1 MLLQARGLV
10 KSYPGARQA
19 TRSRAR
25 SNATGA
31 AEAPDPHRP
40 SEKDG
45 EARRAVDGVSFEV
58 NAGEVFGLFGPNGAG
73 KSTSLRLVSGMTRP
87 DEGKIWV
94 CGVDAVARPNDVRG
108 QMSILLEAPL
118 VYEGLTA
125 RDYLRTFARVSGL
138 SSARSRQRVDEVC
151 RLIDVAKLMDKRLVH
166 MSLGERQR
174 MEIARVLIP
183 DRKLLV
189 LDEPFNGVDVEMR
202 RRIREHLRTLLKDG
216 HGIIFTSH
224 NLVESEGFVDR
235 FAFIVSG
242 RILAVGGAKD
252 LREKFLLPVFR
263 LDVTDRKKA
272 RRLIEDLP
280 SVRDVQDDDSALR
293 VVFDRR
299 ESAAGVVRVLVEG
312 GVGVL
317 ELRGAGTMEDVF
329 FKLADSRG
337 ASAERGPN
345 PRNDPEGGRGA

>member
-1 MLLQARGLV
+1 M
-10 KSYPGARQA
+10 
-19 TRSRAR
+19 RSRVR
-25 SNATGA
+25 SKGPGIGDVPG
-31 AEAPDPHRP
+31 PDHAND
-40 SEKDG
+40 KNGDL
-45 EARRAVDGVSFEV
+45 RRAVDGVSFEV

-73 KSTSLRLVSGMTRP
+73 KSTTLRLVSGITRP

-108 QMSILLEAPL
+108 QMSILLETPL
-118 VYEGLTA
+118 LYEGLTA
-125 RDYLRTFARVSGL
+125 RDYLSTFARVSGL
-138 SSARSRQRVDEVC
+138 SGATSRRRVEDVAR
-151 RLIDVAKLMDKRLVH
+151 LMDVAKLMDKRLVH

-174 MEIARVLIP
+174 MEIARVLMP

-235 FAFIVSG
+235 FAFIVGG
-242 RILAVGGAKD
+242 RILAVGGARD

-272 RRLIEDLP
+272 RRLIENLA
-280 SVRDVQDDDSALR
+280 SVRDVQDDESALR
-293 VVFDRR
+293 VVLDRR
-299 ESAAGVVRVLVEG
+299 ESAASLVQALVQG

-317 ELRGAGTMEDVF
+317 ELRGSGTMEDVF
-329 FKLADSRG
+329 FKLADRREAPSSEREHLAG
-337 ASAERGPN
+337 PSAES
-345 PRNDPEGGRGA
+345 GRGG